1 MDLQNDTVGTLRVD
15 KATLHDQV
23 VARIRDLIVEGALLP
38 GSRIDESAL
47 IEQLGVS
54 RTPFREALRTLAAEG
69 LVEIRP
75 TRGSIVRKLT
85 PDEVFSMLE
94 VLAQLEQLAAELACK
109 RASDAQI
116 AQMVAIHEQMLQ
128 FYAKRERMPYFKLN
142 QEFHRGI
149 VSLSANPVLIEIHGN
164 LHARLKRIRFVGNR
178 GPDFWADAV
187 SEHEEMAR
195 ALQTRDGTLL
205 GEIAARHLLNTWTR
219 VRDAVT

>member
-1 MDLQNDTVGTLRVD
+1 MDLLNDALGGLRVD

-23 VARIRDLIVEGALLP
+23 AARIRDLIVEGALVP
-38 GSRIDESAL
+38 GSRIDEALL

-94 VLAQLEQLAAELACK
+94 VLSQLERLAAHLACE
-109 RASDAQI
+109 RATDEQI
-116 AQMVAIHEQMLQ
+116 RQLIALHEEMLA
-128 FYAKRERMPYFKLN
+128 FYEKRERMPYFKLN
-142 QEFHRGI
+142 QEFHRGV
-149 VSLSANPVLIEIHGN
+149 VSLSRNPVLIEIHGN

-178 GPDFWADAV
+178 GPEFWADAV
-187 SEHEEMAR
+187 AEHVEMAE
-195 ALQTRDGTLL
+195 ALGARDGERLAD
-205 GEIAARHLLNTWTR
+205 IAARHMLNTWTR
-219 VRDAVT
+219 VQDAVT

>member
-1 MDLQNDTVGTLRVD
+1 MDLSNETVGALRVD

-23 VARIRDLIVEGALLP
+23 VARIRDLIVEGALTP
-38 GSRIDESAL
+38 GSRIDEAAL

-75 TRGSIVRKLT
+75 TRGSLVRKLT

-94 VLAQLEQLAAELACK
+94 VLARLEQLAAELACK
-109 RASDAQI
+109 RATDAQI
-116 AQMVAIHEQMLQ
+116 DRMMAIHAQMLDYYE
-128 FYAKRERMPYFKLN
+128 KRERMPYFKLN

-149 VSLSANPVLIEIHGN
+149 VSLSDNPVLVEIHGN

-187 SEHEEMAR
+187 SEHEEMADALR
-195 ALQTRDGTLL
+195 ARDGARL

-219 VRDAVT
+219 VKDAVT

>member
-1 MDLQNDTVGTLRVD
+1 MDLLNQTMGALRVD

-23 VARIRDLIVEGALLP
+23 VARIRDLIVEGALTP

-75 TRGSIVRKLT
+75 TRGSVVRKLT

-94 VLAQLEQLAAELACK
+94 VLAQLERLAAELACK
-109 RASDAQI
+109 RATEDQI
-116 AQMVAIHEQMLQ
+116 ASLLAMHDEMLV
-128 FYAKRERMPYFKLN
+128 YYEKRERMPYFKLN

-149 VSLSANPVLIEIHGN
+149 VGLSGNPVLVEIHGN

-187 SEHEEMAR
+187 AEHEEMAVALR
-195 ALQTRDGTLL
+195 ARDGAQL
-205 GEIAARHLLNTWTR
+205 GEIASRHMVNTWTR
-219 VRDAVT
+219 VRDAVS